1 MSKLKF
7 VSKTPI
13 GKGWSS
19 DKKYCAATED
29 GAKYLLRISPKDRKK
44 RAESTFRMQK
54 KVAETGVPIC
64 VPIEF
69 GRCKDGVYT
78 VQSWID
84 GRDAEEVIP
93 LLPDSEQYAL
103 GLEAG
108 RILKKIHSVPAPKDQ
123 PDWERAYN
131 AKIDRKIKAYNECPA
146 KFDGA
151 EHIISYIEANRHLL
165 KNRPQCFQHGDY
177 HRGNMMIENGK
188 LVIIDFDRFDFGD
201 PWEDMKAITWDIQLS
216 PYFASGRIN
225 GYFGGEAPLEFW
237 KLLAL
242 YISVGLV
249 AAFPW
254 AIPFGE
260 GEVQTFRNQA
270 KDVLRWYDDMKN
282 PIPNWYISDYYLQY
296 TDGVPY
302 KLKSP
307 FDFGFIGKYGKV
319 FKVFDDQDSGNI
331 CFGTEKDG
339 QNYFVKF
346 AGAPTKAYN
355 GTAKEA
361 IRRLKST
368 LPIYEDLKHKNLI
381 ELVCAEEIGGGF
393 AMVFKWAEGDCAGR
407 QYPEAHRKFTALPN
421 GAKLKVF
428 DDVLD
433 FLAHVNSQ
441 GYVAVDFY
449 DGSILYDHESGKT
462 TVCDIDLFQK
472 QPYIND
478 MGRMWGSAKFMS
490 PEEFERGAMIDEIT
504 NVYTAGAFAFALFGR
519 YERDFEKWSLS
530 KPLYDVATKAVSD
543 DRGERQR
550 SIKQFIEEWET
561 ARTV

>member
-13 GKGWSS
+13 EKGWSA
-19 DKKYCAATED
+19 DKKYCAVAED

-44 RAESTFRMQK
+44 RAKRIFRMQQ
-54 KVAETGVPIC
+54 KVAKAGVPMC
-64 VPIEF
+64 APIEF

-93 LLPDSEQYAL
+93 LLSDSEQYAL

-108 RILKKIHSVPAPKDQ
+108 RILKKIHSVPAPKNQ
-123 PDWERAYN
+123 PDWESAYN
-131 AKIDRKIKAYNECPA
+131 AKIDKKIKAYNECSA

-165 KNRPQCFQHGDY
+165 KNRQQCFQHGDY

-188 LVIIDFDRFDFGD
+188 PIIIDFDRFDFGD
-201 PWEDMKAITWDIQLS
+201 PWEDMKAITWDVQLS

-270 KDVLRWYDDMKN
+270 KDVLRWYDNMKN
-282 PIPNWYISDYYLQY
+282 PIPKRYISDYYLQY

-302 KLKSP
+302 KLKAP

-331 CFGTEKDG
+331 CLRTEKNG
-339 QNYFVKF
+339 QKFFVKF
-346 AGAPTKAYN
+346 AGAPTKEYN
-355 GTAKEA
+355 GTADEA
-361 IRRLKST
+361 IGRLKST
-368 LPIYEDLKHKNLI
+368 LPIYKDLKHKNLI
-381 ELVCAEEIGGGF
+381 ELVSAEEIGGGF
-393 AMVFKWAEGDCAGR
+393 AMVFKWADGACAGR
-407 QYPEAHRKFTALPN
+407 QYPEAHRKFDALPN
-421 GAKLKVF
+421 EAKLKVF
-428 DDVLD
+428 SDVLE
-433 FLAHVNSQ
+433 FLAHINSQ

-449 DGSILYDHESGKT
+449 DGSILYDHQSGKT

-490 PEEFERGAMIDEIT
+490 PEEFERGAAIDEIT
-504 NVYTAGAFAFALFGR
+504 NVYTAGAFAFALFGK

-530 KPLYDVATKAVSD
+530 KELFDVALKAVSD
-543 DRGERQR
+543 NRDERQQ
-550 SIKQFIEEWET
+550 SIKQFIEEWE
-561 ARTV
+561 AAIVF